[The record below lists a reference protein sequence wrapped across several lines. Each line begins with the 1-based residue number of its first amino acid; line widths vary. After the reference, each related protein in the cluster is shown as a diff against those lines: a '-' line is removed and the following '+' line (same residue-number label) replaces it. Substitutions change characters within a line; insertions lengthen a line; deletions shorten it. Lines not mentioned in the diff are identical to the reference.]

1 MNFEVRI
8 LKRILIILTTIF
20 FIGCTEETTTMYTL
34 TVSSNP
40 TEGGTI
46 NPTSGEYEEGTEV
59 TLRVN
64 TNTHYDFDKWSGNWS
79 GTESPLTIIMDGNKT
94 LVGNFKLMD
103 SDGDGVT
110 DDIDTC
116 PDTSSGQTVD
126 SNGCSDSEKDTDGDG
141 VTDNLDT
148 CSYTPEGESVDSNG
162 CSDSQ
167 KDTDG
172 DGVTDDIDSCTETR
186 NGVPVDENGCMLSPV
201 YLDENGVTI
210 KSSSWGRVGDVGE
223 VNGVEYTIG
232 RFRDILTWINEGR
245 NLNQLCTTR
254 ITYLSYGFSDG
265 VPPNFTGDISNW
277 DVSNV
282 TSMYGLFINS
292 EFNGDISKWD
302 VSSVVDMERMFDN
315 SQFNGDISNWDVS
328 SVMDMDFMFQESMFN
343 QDISNWDVSNVT
355 NMDSMFD
362 NSQFNGDIS
371 NWDVSNVTNMG
382 DMFQKSQFNQDLSNW
397 NVSNVTYCS
406 GSSFDTPQ
414 WTLPKPNFTNCN
426 PN

>member
-1 MNFEVRI
+1 MKKILFSLITLLFISCSKEELPEV
-8 LKRILIILTTIF
+8 F
-20 FIGCTEETTTMYTL
+20 TL
-34 TVSSNP
+34 TITSNP
-40 TEGGTI
+40 TEGGIIT
-46 NPTSGEYEEGTEV
+46 PSSGEFEEGTEV

-210 KSSSWGRVGDVGE
+210 KSSSWGRVSDVGE

-232 RFRDILTWINEGR
+232 NYNYIRTWISEGR
-245 NLNQLCTTR
+245 NLNQLCTSL
-254 ITYLSYGFSDG
+254 IINMDYGFSNG
-265 VPPNFTGDISNW
+265 IPPEFNGDISSW

-282 TSMYGLFINS
+282 TGMYGMFINS
-292 EFNGDISKWD
+292 QFNGDISNWN
-302 VSSVVDMERMFDN
+302 VSSVVSMERMFDN

-328 SVMDMDFMFQESMFN
+328 NVTDMEDMFINTTFN
-343 QDISNWDVSNVT
+343 SDISNWDVSNVT
-355 NMDSMFD
+355 DMSNMFD
-362 NSQFNGDIS
+362 KSQFNGDIS

-406 GSSFDTPQ
+406 SFSYDTPQ